1 MEHTIVYTQEF
12 HRFADQLIYL
22 ISADVLL
29 EDQIR
34 HFSGIQTLS
43 DFLGHFVFQELI
55 MHERSH

>member
-29 EDQIR
+29 EDQI
-34 HFSGIQTLS
+34 HNFSGIQILLNSS
-43 DFLGHFVFQELI
+43 DRFLFQELYKKGI
-55 MHERSH
+55 